1 MKVAIYGKYYLNS
14 TEPIINDIFM
24 FFNNNGVEMII
35 EAAFLKILH
44 EKKIIQKEYK
54 TFTSHKE
61 LDSSFDML
69 ISIGGDGSILRA
81 ADLVRNSGVPILG
94 INAGRLGFL
103 ATVQKENIAE
113 FMQFIIN
120 KKYTISKRTLLSLS
134 CTPSNTAVEE
144 INFAMN
150 EISVSRKDT
159 TSMITIET
167 YLNKEFLNSYWADG
181 LIIATPTGS
190 TGYSMSC
197 GGPILTPDV
206 KGLVIT
212 PIAPHNLNARPL
224 VIPDETEIR
233 LKVSG
238 REKNYLV
245 SLDSRI
251 TSVKNETILI
261 IKKTPFQIN
270 MVEINRGDNYY
281 ICIQFLF
288 KNVQTFPSFIFSTY
302 YGNERTN
309 SRVWHISWRK

>member
-14 TEPIINDIFM
+14 TEPIINDIFV

-35 EAAFLKILH
+35 ESAFLKILH

-69 ISIGGDGSILRA
+69 ISIGGDGTILRA
-81 ADLVRNSGVPILG
+81 AALVRNSGVPILG

-113 FMQFIIN
+113 FMQFIID

-134 CTPSNTAVEE
+134 CTPTNEAVEE
-144 INFAMN
+144 IDFAMN

-167 YLNKEFLNSYWADG
+167 YLNNEFLNSYWADG

-206 KGLVIT
+206 NGFVIT

-224 VIPDETEIR
+224 VVPDETEIR

-238 REKNYLV
+238 REEHYLV

-251 TSVKNETILI
+251 TSVKNETILV

-270 MVEINRGDNYY
+270 MVEIPEET
-281 ICIQFLF
+281 FL
-288 KNVQTFPSFIFSTY
+288 KTL
-302 YGNERTN
+302 RTKLFWGEDRRN
-309 SRVWHISWRK
+309 

>member
-1 MKVAIYGKYYLNS
+1 MKVAIYGQYYQNS
-14 TEPIINDIFM
+14 TEPIIRDIFV
-24 FFNNNGVEMII
+24 FFNQNNVEMVI
-35 EAAFLKILH
+35 EATFLKMLY
-44 EKKIIQKEYK
+44 EKQLIKKEYK
-54 TFTSHKE
+54 TFSSHKE
-61 LDSSFDML
+61 LDSSFDIL
-69 ISIGGDGSILRA
+69 LSIGGDGTILRA
-81 ADLVRNSGVPILG
+81 VTLVRKSGIPILG

-103 ATVQKENIAE
+103 ASVQKENIEA
-113 FMQFIIN
+113 FLQFVID

-134 CTPSNTAVEE
+134 ISPKNKDIQD

-150 EISVSRKDT
+150 EVSVSRKDT

-167 YLNKEFLNSYWADG
+167 YLNGEFLNSYWADG

-206 KGLVIT
+206 KSLVIT

-224 VIPDETEIR
+224 VIPDNTEIR

-238 REKNYLV
+238 REEQYLV

-251 TSVKNETILI
+251 TSIKNESVLT

-270 MVEINRGDNYY
+270 MIEIPEET
-281 ICIQFLF
+281 FL
-288 KNVQTFPSFIFSTY
+288 KTLRNKLLW
-302 YGNERTN
+302 GEDKRN
-309 SRVWHISWRK
+309 